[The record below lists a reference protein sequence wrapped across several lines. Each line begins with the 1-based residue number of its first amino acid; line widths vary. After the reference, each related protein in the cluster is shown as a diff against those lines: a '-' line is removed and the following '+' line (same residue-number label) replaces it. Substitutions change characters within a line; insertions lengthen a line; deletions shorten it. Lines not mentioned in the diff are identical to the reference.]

1 MSLKTA
7 WLNLQ
12 DSLGNRFAWSHVN
25 AVYYNWAQKKLLKEK
40 LDDIDTAINAKVA
53 KTDIVQVESTATDK
67 VPSCA
72 YIKNIKD
79 GLDSDIAELNSN
91 MSNWV
96 RYSLDE
102 GDPVPSNLVINRDI
116 FVINGSI
123 MVNNTL
129 GLMLVFMS
137 WSVKSGASFSSG
149 WLQMVS
155 FEGLAFAYPPTNNRV
170 SCEVSGETVF
180 RDLQVNGFQI
190 SVFLNGGDAVTKSL
204 ITTMVVNTL

>member
-1 MSLKTA
+1 MISL
-7 WLNLQ
+7 Q
-12 DSLGNRFAWSHVN
+12 
-25 AVYYNWAQKKLLKEK
+25 
-40 LDDIDTAINAKVA
+40 
-53 KTDIVQVESTATDK
+53 
-67 VPSCA
+67 
-72 YIKNIKD
+72 
-79 GLDSDIAELNSN
+79 NSN

-102 GDPVPSNLVINRDI
+102 GASVPSNLVINRDI
-116 FVINGSI
+116 FNINGSI

-129 GLMLVFMS
+129 GLMLVYMN

-170 SCEVSGETVF
+170 SCVVSGETVF
-180 RDLQVNGFQI
+180 RDLQVNGSQI
-190 SVFLNGGDAVTKSL
+190 SVYLNGNDAVTKSL

>member
-1 MSLKTA
+1 MISL
-7 WLNLQ
+7 Q
-12 DSLGNRFAWSHVN
+12 
-25 AVYYNWAQKKLLKEK
+25 
-40 LDDIDTAINAKVA
+40 
-53 KTDIVQVESTATDK
+53 
-67 VPSCA
+67 
-72 YIKNIKD
+72 
-79 GLDSDIAELNSN
+79 NSN

-102 GDPVPSNLVINRDI
+102 GASVLSNLVINRDI
-116 FVINGSI
+116 FNINGSI

-129 GLMLVFMS
+129 GLMLVYMN

-170 SCEVSGETVF
+170 SCVVSGETIF
-180 RDLQVNGFQI
+180 RDLQVNGSEI